1 MTGAE
6 GSLPLVS
13 VGIPTYNRARTL
25 ERAVRSVLAQD
36 HDRVEVIISDDGSG
50 DETAELCR
58 RLAAQDPRV
67 SYERQPSNLGHAAN
81 FRRVLELSR
90 GEWFMWLSDDDHLE
104 RAYIRRCLEELC
116 ADATLAGVCGRGRY
130 HVDGAEPVLERP
142 INLVSRRAGARVVRY
157 FGQVTLNGALYCVFP
172 RVALASVPFRE
183 VMGGD
188 WIVVGAMACR
198 GRLRTLDDVHIE
210 RSAAG
215 ISADAT
221 ALAGREFGLRGW
233 RVRHPHI
240 GIGWDVFRYV
250 AREEPAYATLG
261 RLRPAL
267 GALAGTLV
275 AGRFMTIG
283 LARAALARFGLVDL
297 ARRVIEPLRSARHR

>member
-1 MTGAE
+1 MTGAD
-6 GSLPLVS
+6 GDLPLVS

-36 HDRVEVIISDDGSG
+36 HDRVEVIISDDGSS
-50 DETAELCR
+50 DETAEVCH
-58 RLAAQDPRV
+58 RLAAEDPRV
-67 SYERQPSNLGHAAN
+67 SYERQPRNLGHAAN

-90 GEWFMWLSDDDHLE
+90 GEWFMWLADDDHLE
-104 RAYIRRCLEELC
+104 RSYLRRCLEELR
-116 ADATLAGVCGRGRY
+116 ADPTLAGVCGRGRY
-130 HVDGAEPVLERP
+130 HVDGDEPVLERP
-142 INLVSRRAGARVVRY
+142 LNLASRRAGARVLRY

-172 RVALASVPFRE
+172 RAALASVPFRE
-183 VMGGD
+183 LMGGD

-221 ALAGREFGLRGW
+221 ALAGGEFGLRGW
-233 RVRHPHI
+233 RVRYPHL
-240 GIGWDVFRYV
+240 GIGWDVFRCV
-250 AREEPAYATLG
+250 AREEPTYATLG
-261 RLRPAL
+261 RLRPAI
-267 GALAGTLV
+267 GVLAGTLV

-283 LARAALARFGLVDL
+283 SARAVLARLGLLDV
-297 ARRVIEPLRSARHR
+297 ARRVIESLRSARHR